1 MSALAARRAAALL
14 ASQNPTSSFSKA
26 PSPQP
31 SVASSPSPQI
41 LESDSDEDGSTPPPP
56 PPATNKKRKL
66 RKSSPPPA
74 ITPPTR
80 YHNDTFPTTM
90 ILKPEIVKSNRKRRF
105 SPSAPAEEPDV
116 VSEDGSDT
124 SVGDSDADLAEEGMN
139 DVDEGRAQW
148 SVPITSVDS
157 TPGPSRNKPKPV
169 IQDSTGVDNTSK
181 FAALENVNIYKVSKD
196 DLRLAGL
203 KDDYAGDGM
212 IISLAK
218 EETLIIAGTY
228 TLTLLSGSISI
239 SSCTLQCDGTS
250 YPVFA
255 PISHPIPVISPVSA
269 KKNQS
274 VVPWLSQLKLP
285 KGFRKAQTLFLIR
298 ENNCG
303 IDGLRYGAVPGFAHI
318 WLEEIGSWGLKGVH
332 PVIGSFS
339 TPIYPHTTP
348 PTWSEALSS
357 LSSNDEA
364 SERPIVGLIKGPKRS
379 GKSTFGRAVLNNLL
393 EKYERVA
400 WLECDL
406 GQGEFSAGGIVGL
419 WVLDKQVFGPS
430 FTHPSVSYRAHY
442 LGTYTPLT
450 CPDKYITSLKHLL
463 EIYKFDIQHSLSAS
477 TSTFTNKIN
486 DQVPLVVNTQGW
498 VKGLG
503 EELLQSIEGMSEP
516 THIYSFS
523 SPYEEEQQYTSTNGW
538 TNSPVYPTSLLP
550 DPYSDEK
557 VQIKQII
564 LESAPITP
572 LQARFSAADL
582 RVLSILSYFY
592 SSISP
597 EGIKKWDFAKPLTY
611 LNPWEVEYGTDTK
624 NKAINRIYMIGEG
637 SEGVLSE
644 DLNIALNGSIV
655 ALIEFI
661 NTVSMIEDGDEDQ
674 VYLQGRSL
682 PELDSMNFLGLG
694 LIRYIQPSSLTLLDG
709 KIHLLT
715 PLSAEV
721 LGRCKGL
728 IKNGAIELP
737 TPGMLG
743 WSKSNSNSSTQGE
756 GEEGQIPFFDK
767 SGIEVVGG
775 ERRRWRKNIMRKGM

>member
-14 ASQNPTSSFSKA
+14 ASQTSTPSTSKA
-26 PSPQP
+26 PSPEP
-31 SVASSPSPQI
+31 SAASSPSPEI
-41 LESDSDEDGSTPPPP
+41 LEGDSDDEGSTPPPLP
-56 PPATNKKRKL
+56 PPTNKKRKL
-66 RKSSPPPA
+66 RKSSPTPSLPRQSQYHDSSLSTIINPEPA
-74 ITPPTR
+74 IR
-80 YHNDTFPTTM
+80 
-90 ILKPEIVKSNRKRRF
+90 KSNRKQRF
-105 SPSAPAEEPDV
+105 SPSAPVEEPDV
-116 VSEDGSDT
+116 VSENGSDT

-148 SVPITSVDS
+148 SVPVTSTDS
-157 TPGPSRNKPKPV
+157 TPGPSRIKTKHA
-169 IQDSTGVDNTSK
+169 IQDGINIDNTSS
-181 FAALENVNIYKVSKD
+181 FTPMENINIYKVLQD
-196 DLRLAGL
+196 NLRLAGL

-218 EETLIIAGTY
+218 GETLIIAGTY
-228 TLTLLSGSISI
+228 ILTPLSGSISI
-239 SSCTLQCDGTS
+239 SSCTLTCDGPS

-255 PISHPIPVISPVSA
+255 PTSHPIPVISPVSA
-269 KKNQS
+269 RTNQGA
-274 VVPWLSQLKLP
+274 VPWLSKLKLS
-285 KGFRKAQTLFLIR
+285 KGFRKGETLFLIR
-298 ENNCG
+298 ENICG

-332 PVIGSFS
+332 PVIGSFC
-339 TPIYPHTTP
+339 TPIYPHITP

-357 LSSNDEA
+357 LSSNEED
-364 SERPIVGLIKGPKRS
+364 SERPFVGLIKGPKRS
-379 GKSTFGRAVLNNLL
+379 GKSTFGRALLNNLL

-419 WVLDKQVFGPS
+419 WVLDKQVLGPS
-430 FTHPSVSYRAHY
+430 FTHPSTPYRAHF

-450 CPDKYITSLKHLL
+450 CPDEYITSLKHLL
-463 EIYKFDIQHSLSAS
+463 EVYKFDIQHSLSSS
-477 TSTFTNKIN
+477 TSSTTNKIN

-516 THIYSFS
+516 THMYSFS
-523 SPYEEEQQYTSTNGW
+523 SPYEEEQQYTNTNGW
-538 TNSPVYPTSLLP
+538 TNSPVYPTNLLP
-550 DPYSDEK
+550 DPYSNGD
-557 VQIKQII
+557 VQVKQII

-572 LQARFSAADL
+572 LQARFSPADL

-597 EGIKKWDFAKPLTY
+597 EGVVWDFAKPLTY
-611 LNPWEVEYGTDTK
+611 LNPWEVEYGTDT

-644 DLNIALNGSIV
+644 DLGIALNGSIV

-661 NTVSMIEDGDEDQ
+661 NPISMVEDGDEDQ
-674 VYLQGRSL
+674 VYSQGRSP
-682 PELDSMNFLGLG
+682 PELDSINFLGLG
-694 LIRYIQPSSLTLLDG
+694 LIRYIQPSPLTLSDG

-715 PLSAEV
+715 PLSGEV

-737 TPGMLG
+737 TPGLLD
-743 WSKSNSNSSTQGE
+743 WSKSNSSTQGE
-756 GEEGQIPFFDK
+756 GEEGEIPFFDK

>member
-14 ASQNPTSSFSKA
+14 ASQTSTPSTSKA
-26 PSPQP
+26 PSPGP
-31 SVASSPSPQI
+31 SAASSPSPEI
-41 LESDSDEDGSTPPPP
+41 LESDSAEEGSTPPPLP
-56 PPATNKKRKL
+56 PPANKKRKL
-66 RKSSPPPA
+66 RKSSPPPSLPRQSQYHDSSLSTITNPEPA
-74 ITPPTR
+74 IR
-80 YHNDTFPTTM
+80 
-90 ILKPEIVKSNRKRRF
+90 KSNRKRRF
-105 SPSAPAEEPDV
+105 SPSAPAEEPEIV
-116 VSEDGSDT
+116 FEDGSDT
-124 SVGDSDADLAEEGMN
+124 SVGDSDADLADEGMN

-148 SVPITSVDS
+148 SVPVTSIDS
-157 TPGPSRNKPKPV
+157 TPGPSRIKTKHA
-169 IQDSTGVDNTSK
+169 IQDNINIDNTSK
-181 FAALENVNIYKVSKD
+181 IIPLENINLYKVSQD

-228 TLTLLSGSISI
+228 ILTPLSGSISI
-239 SSCTLQCDGTS
+239 SSCTLTCDGSS

-255 PISHPIPVISPVSA
+255 PTSHPIPVISPVSA
-269 KKNQS
+269 RTNLGAVS
-274 VVPWLSQLKLP
+274 WLNKLKLP
-285 KGFRKAQTLFLIR
+285 KGFRKGEILFLIR
-298 ENNCG
+298 QNTCG

-318 WLEEIGSWGLKGVH
+318 WLEEVGSWGLKGVH

-339 TPIYPHTTP
+339 TPIYPHITP

-357 LSSNDEA
+357 LSSNEED
-364 SERPIVGLIKGPKRS
+364 SERPFVGLIKGPKRS
-379 GKSTFGRAVLNNLL
+379 GKSTLGRALLNNLL

-419 WVLDKQVFGPS
+419 WVLDKQVLGPS
-430 FTHPSVSYRAHY
+430 FTHPSIPYRAHY

-450 CPDKYITSLKHLL
+450 CPDEYITSLKHLL
-463 EIYKFDIQHSLSAS
+463 EVYKFDIQHSLSAS
-477 TSTFTNKIN
+477 TSTTTNKIN

-523 SPYEEEQQYTSTNGW
+523 SPYEEEQQYTNTNGW

-550 DPYSDEK
+550 DPYSNEN
-557 VQIKQII
+557 VQVKQII

-597 EGIKKWDFAKPLTY
+597 EGVEWDFAKPLTY
-611 LNPWEVEYGTDTK
+611 LNPWEVEYGTDT
-624 NKAINRIYMIGEG
+624 NKAINRIYMKGEG

-644 DLNIALNGSIV
+644 DLGIALNGSIV

-661 NTVSMIEDGDEDQ
+661 NPMSMVEDGDEDQ
-674 VYLQGRSL
+674 VYAQGRSP
-682 PELDSMNFLGLG
+682 PELDSINFLGLG
-694 LIRYIQPSSLTLLDG
+694 LIRYIQPSSLALLDG

-715 PLSAEV
+715 PLSPEV

-737 TPGMLG
+737 TAGLLD
-743 WSKSNSNSSTQGE
+743 WSKSNSSTQGE
-756 GEEGQIPFFDK
+756 GEEGEIPFFDK